1 MGKIIRIPV
10 LGLAVA
16 VNGITPVIKR
26 DRHGSATRSVSVTG
40 RSAFDSN
47 LSVVV
52 RDKDGKE
59 RKVTEYFGK
68 DKSWVQRN
76 FYKLLYRNKTVLD
89 LGSGLTT
96 NIAAQAHAN
105 EAVTLAAPSGAPI
118 HVLFLANNHA
128 TGTGATAAAATD
140 YKLQTAD
147 AVTPQAGAKTFV
159 SAANSQK
166 YQTVAT
172 LSGYGTEAVTEW
184 GLFTSA
190 TLSTT
195 TGTPWTAGSATTGT
209 VTGTPLTASS
219 TTVQGQQQN
228 IAIDT
233 NSATPHYGIVISN
246 TTSVV
251 TVPAW
256 YKLSDGTAAGTNP
269 LNTETL
275 NFRPI
280 MYDHKV
286 FSAINTVS
294 GDTIQ
299 FTYQLTVASGN

>member
-1 MGKIIRIPV
+1 MGKVLHIPG
-10 LGLAVA
+10 LGLSIGFAGMLPRV
-16 VNGITPVIKR
+16 VK
-26 DRHGSATRSVSVTG
+26 DRHGIGDSIVLVDGKAEM
-40 RSAFDSN
+40 ASN

-52 RDKDGKE
+52 RDKNGRVKE
-59 RKVTEYFGK
+59 VNEYFGTK
-68 DKSWVQRN
+68 ESWFKRN
-76 FYKLLYRNKTVLD
+76 FYQHLYKGKKVLN

-128 TGTGATAAAATD
+128 TGTGATGAAATD

-147 AVTPQAGAKTFV
+147 AVTPQAGAKTFI

-172 LSGYGTEAVTEW
+172 LTGYGTEAVTEW

-190 TLSTT
+190 TLSAT
-195 TGTPWTAGSATTGT
+195 TGTPWTAGNATTGT

-219 TTVQGQQQN
+219 TTVQGQQQT

-233 NSATPHYGIVISN
+233 NSG
-246 TTSVV
+246 
-251 TVPAW
+251 
-256 YKLSDGTAAGTNP
+256 SDPCILILTHTH
-269 LNTETL
+269 THTL
-275 NFRPI
+275 C
-280 MYDHKV
+280 
-286 FSAINTVS
+286 
-294 GDTIQ
+294 
-299 FTYQLTVASGN
+299 LCL